1 VSLKDGEVVPIRKT
15 TDALQV
21 DFDVH
26 PTAPVINFGE
36 GWELLSS
43 FSNPIQQQAVCLW
56 SDRIDLAGISAADLS
71 MVNTGTAIQ
80 RRGVYTQANLLE
92 NLNIL
97 EAHVVSVSPLNFTA
111 TQWVFLL
118 AGLTSNSP
126 ITDDRILLI
135 QGNSWKRGQQDS
147 SYTLVNSDTFA
158 YGAASEFSSDRL
170 YVYRLAQFVRTP
182 FTYVDSAGPVPAL
195 IQLPFS
201 TTGFMAVPETQF
213 VQALGL
219 EEFNAVSTA
228 YAIYR
233 GNELQQSYDNP

>member
-1 VSLKDGEVVPIRKT
+1 VSLKDGDVVPIRKT
-15 TDALQV
+15 TDFLQV
-21 DFDVH
+21 DFTAGAD
-26 PTAPVINFGE
+26 PTINTGE
-36 GWELLSS
+36 GWVLLSATS
-43 FSNPIQQQAVCLW
+43 GATQEQAVCLW

-80 RRGVYTQANLLE
+80 RRGVYSQGGLLE
-92 NLNIL
+92 NLNII
-97 EAHVVSVSPLNFTA
+97 EAHVVSVSPLNLTA
-111 TQWVFLL
+111 TQWIFMLL
-118 AGLTSNSP
+118 GANGSTP

-135 QGNSWKRGQQDS
+135 QGNSWKRGQQDT

-170 YVYRLAQFVRTP
+170 YVYRVAQFIRTP

-195 IQLPFS
+195 IQLPF
-201 TTGFMAVPETQF
+201 TTNGFMAVPETQF
-213 VQALGL
+213 VQAIGL

-233 GNELQQSYDNP
+233 GNDLQQSYDNP

>member
-1 VSLKDGEVVPIRKT
+1 MSLKDGDVVPVRKT
-15 TDALQV
+15 TTAMQV
-21 DFDVH
+21 DF
-26 PTAPVINFGE
+26 APGVAPAINFGE
-36 GWELLSS
+36 GWELLSGVTG
-43 FSNPIQQQAVCLW
+43 PTQQQAVCLW
-56 SDRIDLAGISAADLS
+56 SDRIDLAGITAADLS

-80 RRGVYTQANLLE
+80 RRGVYSQGGLLE
-92 NLNIL
+92 NLNII
-97 EAHVVSVSPLNFTA
+97 ETHVVSVSPLNLTA
-111 TQWVFLL
+111 AQWIFLQL
-118 AGLTSNSP
+118 GLNNNTP

-135 QGNSWKRGQQDS
+135 QGNSWKRGQQDT

-170 YVYRLAQFVRTP
+170 YVYRVVQLVRTP
-182 FTYVDSAGPVPAL
+182 FTYVDSAGPSPVL
-195 IQLPFS
+195 IQLPFT

-219 EEFNAVSTA
+219 EEFNAVATA

>member
-1 VSLKDGEVVPIRKT
+1 MSLKDGEVVPIRKT
-15 TDALQV
+15 TDFLQV
-21 DFDVH
+21 NFNAGSD
-26 PTAPVINFGE
+26 PVIAYGE
-36 GWELLSS
+36 GWELLSAL
-43 FSNPIQQQAVCLW
+43 SNPIQEQAVCLW
-56 SDRIDLAGISAADLS
+56 SDRIDLAGITAADLS

-80 RRGVYTQANLLE
+80 RRGVYTQAGLLE
-92 NLNIL
+92 NLNII
-97 EAHVVSVSPLNFTA
+97 EAHVVSVSPLNLTP
-111 TQWVFLL
+111 TQWTSL
-118 AGLTSNSP
+118 ALGLNSSTP

-135 QGNSWKRGQQDS
+135 QGNSWKRGQQDT

-170 YVYRLAQFVRTP
+170 YVYRVAQFIRTP

-195 IQLPFS
+195 IQLPF
-201 TTGFMAVPETQF
+201 TTNGFMAVPETQF